1 MRYGFAP
8 RSSISRCAL
17 ILATCLVPT
26 FGHAQIAPVTPQ
38 QVDAAMQALGISPSE
53 ALLLK
58 EQLPS
63 GVISP
68 QEMQS
73 LCFHLAASNLN
84 PAVVPSILGTIGLN
98 AAQFQQLS
106 GCVPAAS
113 GGHIPQPPL
122 GPPIGP

>member
-1 MRYGFAP
+1 
-8 RSSISRCAL
+8 
-17 ILATCLVPT
+17 
-26 FGHAQIAPVTPQ
+26 VTPQ
-38 QVDAAMQALGISPSE
+38 QVDAAMHTLGISPSE

-68 QEMQS
+68 QEMQN

-106 GCVPAAS
+106 GCLPAVS
-113 GGHIPQPPL
+113 GGQMAQPPV
-122 GPPIGP
+122 GPPMGQPYQ